1 MTTKAYKASRSIKTD
16 QQTQRLSA
24 IPQSDLRKEKQKG
37 KRKGKRPPRQVSVR
51 VSFEMAHQ
59 NKIDQPQN
67 LKKDS
72 SIPSS

>member
-1 MTTKAYKASRSIKTD
+1 MPMTTKAYKASRSIKTD

-51 VSFEMAHQ
+51 VLHDIKARE
-59 NKIDQPQN
+59 
-67 LKKDS
+67 L
-72 SIPSS
+72 